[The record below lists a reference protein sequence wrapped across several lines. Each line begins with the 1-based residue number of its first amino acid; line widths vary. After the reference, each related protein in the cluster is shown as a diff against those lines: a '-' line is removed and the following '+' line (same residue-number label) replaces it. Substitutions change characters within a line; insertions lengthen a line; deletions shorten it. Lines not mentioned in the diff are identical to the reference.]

1 MGRHRRVTGA
11 GEQPA
16 VGIVAGPVAPDVFG
30 EQGDETVGDVTVRS
44 EAYLGGRIS
53 MWPLSVHWTAVNTS
67 PGLPDQQIRG

>member
-1 MGRHRRVTGA
+1 M
-11 GEQPA
+11 
-16 VGIVAGPVAPDVFG
+16 FG